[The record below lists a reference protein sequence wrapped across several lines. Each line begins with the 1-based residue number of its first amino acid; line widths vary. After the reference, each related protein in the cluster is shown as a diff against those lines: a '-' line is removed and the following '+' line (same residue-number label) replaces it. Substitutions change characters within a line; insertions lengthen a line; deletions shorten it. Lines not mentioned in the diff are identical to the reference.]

1 MSGETLSDMMTANVV
16 VIQPGSLY
24 LRIGAGCDS
33 SPVKVLHAI
42 ARRRRDGGR
51 PYHDP
56 LLVPQA
62 VLSSQTRQGLEQT
75 KQQGRK
81 TRSVGTELTLIFSL
95 PSSERTRQKGRNQE
109 DASNSGENSRV

>member
-24 LRIGAGCDS
+24 VRLGAGCDS

-42 ARRRRDGGR
+42 ARRRTGGGR

-56 LLVPQA
+56 LLVPQSE
-62 VLSSQTRQGLEQT
+62 LSSQTRQGLDQA
-75 KQQGRK
+75 KQQGEIRDLAIII
-81 TRSVGTELTLIFSL
+81 TSLYCNHLTTVQYIKL
-95 PSSERTRQKGRNQE
+95 
-109 DASNSGENSRV
+109 

>member
-24 LRIGAGCDS
+24 VRIGAGCDS

-81 TRSVGTELTLIFSL
+81 TRSVGSQLTLIFSL
-95 PSSERTRQKGRNQE
+95 PSSERTR
-109 DASNSGENSRV
+109 

>member
-42 ARRRRDGGR
+42 ARRRREGGR

-56 LLVPQA
+56 LLVPQ
-62 VLSSQTRQGLEQT
+62 SQLASQAKQGLEQA

-81 TRSVGTELTLIFSL
+81 TSSVDRSTITLLSL
-95 PSSERTRQKGRNQE
+95 QFTKL
-109 DASNSGENSRV
+109 